1 MNIKYKFN
9 ESGRIKEIE
18 VDVSDKVALALG
30 DLVREEEKLNKRD
43 QRHLDKN
50 RMDERFDYKINKSP
64 EDLLIYQETVEKL
77 NEALSKL
84 TETEQRRIIAYFYNR
99 LTYDRIAKK
108 ENHKYSSVYESVQGA
123 LKKMKKYFNSF

>member
-1 MNIKYKFN
+1 VKIKYKFN
-9 ESGRIKEIE
+9 ESGVIKEIE
-18 VDVSDKVALALG
+18 IDVSDKVALALG

-43 QRHLDKN
+43 QRYLDKN
-50 RMDERFDYKINKSP
+50 HLYDWMDYKKNKSP
-64 EDLLIYQETVEKL
+64 EELYILQETIEEL

-123 LKKMKKYFNSF
+123 LKKMKKYFSF

>member
-1 MNIKYKFN
+1 VKIKYKFN
-9 ESGRIKEIE
+9 ELGMIKEIE

-50 RMDERFDYKINKSP
+50 RLNDWIDYKKNKSP
-64 EDLLIYQETVEKL
+64 EELYIYKETVKAL

-84 TETEQRRIIAYFYNR
+84 TEIEQRRIIAYFYGR
-99 LTYDRIAKK
+99 LTYREIANV
-108 ENHKYSSVYESVQGA
+108 ENVKYPAIFYSIKSA
-123 LKKMKKYFNSF
+123 LKKLSIILKIF